1 MYKGAKI
8 ENENKAPGKVPNRE
22 KQAAYS
28 AGRKA
33 IRLHSANG
41 GRANGGSR
49 GWWWEVQNVRLM
61 LRHEYTCLAQA
72 KQVRVSCTTHKAA
85 GMRDVLKQQWLCTQ
99 RGTLWA
105 SYKLR

>member
-8 ENENKAPGKVPNRE
+8 ENENKAPGKVLNRE
-22 KQAAYS
+22 KQVAYG

-41 GRANGGSR
+41 GRANSGSG
-49 GWWWEVQNVRLM
+49 GWWWEARNVRLM

-72 KQVRVSCTTHKAA
+72 KQVWVSCTTHEAA
-85 GMRDVLKQQWLCTQ
+85 GTH
-99 RGTLWA
+99 
-105 SYKLR
+105 SP